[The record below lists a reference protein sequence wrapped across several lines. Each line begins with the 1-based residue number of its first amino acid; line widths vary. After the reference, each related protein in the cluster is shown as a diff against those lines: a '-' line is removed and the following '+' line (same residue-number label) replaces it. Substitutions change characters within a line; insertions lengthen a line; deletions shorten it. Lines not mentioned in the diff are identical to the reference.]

1 MNIDLAKTFGA
12 NVQRRRKQLGLTQ
25 DNLAEMLGIGQ
36 HSLSRIE
43 RGVLTP
49 KFDRLVEFSKYLHC
63 SVSELFSCSD
73 GDSEIDSIILDILKN
88 HTTEEKN
95 SMLKI
100 VSLISSQFLHNR
112 NK

>member
-1 MNIDLAKTFGA
+1 MSADLAKNFGE

-63 SVSELFSCSD
+63 PVSELFSCGESD
-73 GDSEIDSIILDILKN
+73 REIDSIILDILRS
-88 HTTEEKN
+88 HTSEEK
-95 SMLKI
+95 SSILKI
-100 VSLISSQFLHNR
+100 VSLVSSQFLQNR
-112 NK
+112 NV